1 MRKLM
6 LLGLLLVVFTQ
17 AGVFAKEDNT
27 AVWSA
32 TQMGMIFKF
41 ERQKDDVLERIR
53 KTDEMILK
61 AQNLISR
68 AQAADNAAAETIAIR
83 ALQSAQETKRKY
95 EQKKIQIEKNSAYV
109 HNRMADKSGMN
120 MKIGGMVTQHTG
132 RVQVTSGKPPYDT
145 VLLDGDRAGYFEE
158 GDTLSTYNNSRAEIE
173 CFDGRGTL
181 KIGEYSS
188 VKMEKKDETT
198 EALNLIKG
206 KIYVAVEKIEALE
219 KWAQE
224 KGSQLADDPDEFL
237 KKEFK
242 KIEARTKQYS
252 KKFEVRTPSG
262 SGAVRGTTFTVTI
275 NDTGTTVFEMIE
287 GRVDVTNQKTSE
299 VLSIKGGEKIT
310 IAPDGTSTI
319 EASRIEPSR
328 EWWEK

>member
-6 LLGLLLVVFTQ
+6 MLGLLLMVFTQ
-17 AGVFAKEDNT
+17 AGISANEDNT

-53 KTDEMILK
+53 KTDEIILK

-68 AQAADNAAAETIAIR
+68 AQAADNAAAEAIAIR

-120 MKIGGMVTQHTG
+120 MKIAGMVTQHTG

-158 GDTLSTYNNSRAEIE
+158 GDTLSTYNNSSVEIE

-224 KGSQLADDPDEFL
+224 KGSQLTDDPDEFL

-242 KIEARTKQYS
+242 KIEAHTKQYS
-252 KKFEVRTPSG
+252 KKFEVRTPS
-262 SGAVRGTTFTVTI
+262 AVTSARGTAFTVTT
-275 NDTGTTVFEMIE
+275 NDAGATVVEMIE
-287 GRVDVTNQKTSE
+287 GIVDVTNLKTFAVS
-299 VLSIKGGEKIT
+299 SIKGGEKIT
-310 IAPDGTSTI
+310 IEPDGTSTI

-328 EWWEK
+328 EWWGK